1 LFTVPLEMLKNNS
14 QLITGIVIGFVAGFL
29 VAKLAINNSNTHSN
43 PTNTNPKQNTERR
56 NNNDNNNSNTTTD
69 ANTSIPQKVFDVLK
83 YIKANNQAMDGY
95 VGGREFT
102 NREKV
107 LPQQDAQ
114 GNDISYQEWDVNRK
128 VQGQNRGTERI
139 CTGSDGRSWY
149 TNDHYR
155 TFTEIK

>member
-1 LFTVPLEMLKNNS
+1 MQKNYS
-14 QLITGIVIGFVAGFL
+14 QLFIGIIIGLIIGLLAAKTLFVQ
-29 VAKLAINNSNTHSN
+29 NSTVQPIVKPQKDNTRN
-43 PTNTNPKQNTERR
+43 Q
-56 NNNDNNNSNTTTD
+56 NNNDNNNTTHTTNGNVP
-69 ANTSIPQKVFDVLK
+69 AKAITVLQ
-83 YIKANNQAMDGY
+83 YIKANNHAMDGY
-95 VGGREFT
+95 VGGRVFT

-107 LPQQDAQ
+107 LPEQDAQ
-114 GNDISYQEWDVNRK
+114 GNNIDYQEWDVNQK

>member
-1 LFTVPLEMLKNNS
+1 MLKNNS
-14 QLITGIVIGFVAGFL
+14 QLITGILIGLVAGFL
-29 VAKLAINNSNTHSN
+29 VAKLVINNSNPRST
-43 PTNTNPKQNTERR
+43 PAITNPKQHTEKRD
-56 NNNDNNNSNTTTD
+56 NNDNNSNTATD
-69 ANTSIPQKVFDVLK
+69 ANRAIPQKVFDVLR
-83 YIKANNQAMDGY
+83 YIKANNHAMDGY

-102 NREKV
+102 NRERV

-114 GNDISYQEWDVNRK
+114 GNDINYQEWDVNRK

>member
-1 LFTVPLEMLKNNS
+1 MFKNYS
-14 QLITGIVIGFVAGFL
+14 QLITGIIIGLVAGFL
-29 VAKLAINNSNTHSN
+29 VAKFVINNSNTRNN
-43 PTNTNPKQNTERR
+43 PTVTNPQQHTEKK
-56 NNNDNNNSNTTTD
+56 NNNNNTSNTATD
-69 ANTSIPQKVFDVLK
+69 ANTSIPQKVFEVLK
-83 YIKANNQAMDGY
+83 YIKANNRAMDGY

-107 LPQQDAQ
+107 LSQTDAQ
-114 GNDISYQEWDVNRK
+114 GNDISYQEWDVNPK